1 MTTIVSLDTIT
12 RGQWSDMRHSGGKRD
27 GMRTA
32 ALLLA
37 GFALTGFALASEPG
51 VSDLGQGITAYNSRD
66 FTSAVAHLRA
76 ARNLTTLADYVT
88 YHLAYSEV
96 LTGDPDGALALLTAY
111 RANPV
116 PSSPLTGKID
126 LLYGRT
132 LLDKR
137 DPGLSAKAL
146 NALQSDYKALPQPD
160 GDFAL
165 GLAYEAAG
173 QQAQAALAYER
184 VFYAFPDADLAAQS
198 WTALERLRTVLGH
211 DFPEAPARQ
220 QLDRCVKWLDAKQY
234 AKAREEYSVLA
245 ANLTGPEKDD
255 AKVGIGVS
263 DYMAGKAP
271 AALRYLREL
280 NVTKPEADAERLY
293 YAVEAARN
301 VDDDTALMDAVQ
313 ALGEKYPKSPWR
325 LKTLVA
331 AGEHFAFVND
341 RDKYVPLFKTA
352 VADFPSGKETAL
364 SHWKLAWDA
373 YQFDQTERV
382 ALLREHVERYTDDSH
397 VSTALYFLGRAAE
410 SSGKYAEARSYY
422 QRLSTQFPH
431 YFYAV
436 LARER
441 MKEKVAA
448 ADPDKDVGMWLS
460 GLAWPAH
467 RDFSASEPN
476 AATAG
481 RIARARLLIDAGLPD
496 LAEAEVRFGA
506 KDENEQPQLLAM
518 ELARAADSPYR
529 ALRIMKSFSADY
541 LALPIDKAP
550 AKFWQML
557 FPLPYKN
564 ELFAN
569 ARERGLDPFDVA
581 ALIRQESEFN
591 PGARSRANAYGLMQL
606 RPATGRMVGRQ
617 QGLRA
622 VSTRSLLNP
631 DISIQ
636 LGTRYLR
643 QQLDNW
649 DGDLYRTLAAYN
661 AGPTRVREW
670 LMWSDYRE
678 PAEFVESI
686 PFTETREYVQAV
698 LRNADI
704 YKQLYSGRNALEPV
718 EFRKTPPVKLASLSK
733 PASPVP
739 HTAAGKKAVPKR
751 TTVASSKRPASTKAR
766 SAKSTKTGRTVVAK
780 KSAASHISSSTE
792 NQKKRDPA

>member
-1 MTTIVSLDTIT
+1 
-12 RGQWSDMRHSGGKRD
+12 
-27 GMRTA
+27 MRTV

-76 ARNLTTLADYVT
+76 ARNLTTLSDYVT

-96 LTGDPDGALALLTAY
+96 QTGDPDGALALLTSY

-116 PSSPLTGKID
+116 ASSPLAGKID

-137 DPGLSAKAL
+137 DPDLSAKAL
-146 NALQSDYKALPQPD
+146 IALQSDYKALPQPD

-173 QQAQAALAYER
+173 QQAKAALAYER
-184 VFYAFPDADLAAQS
+184 VFYAFPDTDLAAQS
-198 WTALERLRTVLGH
+198 WTAMDRLRTALGR

-245 ANLTGPEKDD
+245 ANLNGPEKDD
-255 AKVGIGVS
+255 ARIGIGVS

-280 NVTKPEADAERLY
+280 SVTNPEADAERLY
-293 YAVEAARN
+293 YVAAAARN
-301 VDDDTALMDAVQ
+301 VDDDTALMDAVKYI
-313 ALGEKYPKSPWR
+313 GEKYPKSAWR
-325 LKTLVA
+325 LKALVA

-341 RDKYVPLFKTA
+341 RDKYVPLFKAA
-352 VADFPSGKETAL
+352 VADFPKDRETAL

-373 YQFDQTERV
+373 YQYDQTEKV

-422 QRLSTQFPH
+422 ERLSTQFPH

-448 ADPDKDVGMWLS
+448 ADPDKDVATWLS
-460 GLAWPAH
+460 GIAWPMR

-476 AATAG
+476 AATAR

-518 ELARAADSPYR
+518 ELAQSADSPYR

-564 ELFAN
+564 EVFVN

-661 AGPTRVREW
+661 AGPGRVREW

-718 EFRKTPPVKLASLSK
+718 EFRKTPPVKLASLVR
-733 PASPVP
+733 PAAPEPQAKAVA
-739 HTAAGKKAVPKR
+739 HTAASKKAAPKR
-751 TTVASSKRPASTKAR
+751 TTVASSKRPASTKAG
-766 SAKSTKTGRTVVAK
+766 SAKTGSTKTGRTVVAK
-780 KSAASHISSSTE
+780 KSAASHTSSSTE